1 MVVAY
6 VDTVFL
12 MQGEL
17 LYDKQALRDEP
28 FRFAS
33 GDDLITV
40 LSFLWL
46 IYKYSSVKKDVE
58 QR

>member
-40 LSFLWL
+40 VSFLWL